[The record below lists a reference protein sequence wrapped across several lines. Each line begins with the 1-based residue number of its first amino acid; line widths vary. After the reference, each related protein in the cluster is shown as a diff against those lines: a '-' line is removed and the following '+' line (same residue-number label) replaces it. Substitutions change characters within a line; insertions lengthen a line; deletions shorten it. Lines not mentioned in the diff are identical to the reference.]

1 MLYFAQQRAI
11 IPFVPY
17 CSAFVW
23 MAIFM
28 EVLIDPPIEHGFEIS
43 SIALLFGI
51 VLPLPLAGMLS
62 DQWGREKTMA
72 LGAVGLGIIGPFMLN
87 VISSGQEMKAFLAQ
101 WTIGIFLVLFGG
113 PMNAWLVGKKIGGIA
128 RRRPFCSR
136 TVFST
141 STPLSAIYR
150 STCTEKFPAKIRLT
164 SCAFGYDLS
173 HCTASAFSPLVAT
186 VLVQQY
192 GVKAPG
198 LIYPF
203 FAVVSLVG
211 MLLSTDVHRCGGIDD
226 TDDVFGDFQPAD
238 LGGFEAEAKPR
249 QSPGRAGG
257 VLS

>member
-1 MLYFAQQRAI
+1 
-11 IPFVPY
+11 
-17 CSAFVW
+17 
-23 MAIFM
+23 M

-43 SIALLFGI
+43 SMALLFGI

-62 DQWGREKTMA
+62 DRWGREKTMA
-72 LGAVGLGIIGPFMLN
+72 VGAVGLGIIGPFMLN
-87 VISSGQEMKAFLAQ
+87 VISSGEEVWAFLAQ

-113 PMNAWLVGKKIGGIA
+113 PMNAWLVGKDWGHRSSAVLLSHGIL
-128 RRRPFCSR
+128 
-136 TVFST
+136 T

-150 STCTEKFPAKIRLT
+150 STFTEKFPAKIRLT

-186 VLVQQY
+186 ILVQQY

-198 LIYPF
+198 FIYPF

-226 TDDVFGDFQPAD
+226 TDDVFSDFQPAD

-249 QSPGRAGG
+249 QSPGRSLVIDVA
-257 VLS
+257 VFNHELS